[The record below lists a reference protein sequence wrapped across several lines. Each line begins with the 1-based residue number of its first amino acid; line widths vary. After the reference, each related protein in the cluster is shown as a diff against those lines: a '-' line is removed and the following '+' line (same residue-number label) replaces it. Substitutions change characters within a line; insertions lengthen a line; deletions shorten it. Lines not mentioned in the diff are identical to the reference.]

1 MHYLL
6 SFILKQLPNLLPIV
20 ESLLKK
26 TPSAS
31 TLQADSRLVAVEQSL
46 ELLAERSDYL
56 EAKLKRV
63 MILVIVSFLLSVA
76 ALIVAVVR

>member
-1 MHYLL
+1 MHPIL
-6 SFILKQLPNLLPIV
+6 SVILKQLPHLLPIV

-26 TPSAS
+26 RPSVN
-31 TLQADSRLVAVEQSL
+31 QDNGRLVAVEQSV

-63 MILVIVSFLLSVA
+63 LLFVVIVFFLSLA
-76 ALIVAVVR
+76 ALILALAR

>member
-6 SFILKQLPNLLPIV
+6 SFILKQLPNLLPVI
-20 ESLLKK
+20 ESLLKR
-26 TPSAS
+26 TTS
-31 TLQADSRLVAVEQSL
+31 TSVMQADSRLVAVEQSL

-63 MILVIVSFLLSVA
+63 MILVIVSFLFSLA